1 MYLAKWINLNR
12 KTGKKKKN
20 LTTLSDAQSRRKLM
34 EKWAR

>member
-12 KTGKKKKN
+12 KTGKKKK
-20 LTTLSDAQSRRKLM
+20 LTTLSEAQSRRKLM